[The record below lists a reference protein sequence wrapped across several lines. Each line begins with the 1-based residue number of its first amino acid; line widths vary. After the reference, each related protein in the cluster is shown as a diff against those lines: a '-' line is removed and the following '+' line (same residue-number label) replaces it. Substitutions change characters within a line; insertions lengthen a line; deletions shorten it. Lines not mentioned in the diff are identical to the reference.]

1 MSLSETQ
8 DLLDRKFDVCFTHA
22 DVNGNGVFEAADVLA
37 LAARIATYLGEP
49 MGSPKTQKLFQTFEH
64 FWTEVQAKMDVDND
78 GKVTPEEWRNG
89 LRKSFAEDLEAYKA
103 GFRPLAEAIFTIC
116 DRDDNGFL
124 EQSEFAKFHQA
135 FGCKSANSQLAF
147 QKLDS
152 DGDGQLT
159 VDELLIAWQ
168 EYYTSNDPNTRGN
181 WLYGDVWDDTVVVG
195 SKTI

>member
-1 MSLSETQ
+1 MPLVETQ

-22 DVNGNGVFEAADVLA
+22 DVNGNGILEQADVLA
-37 LAARIATYLGEP
+37 LAARVATYLGEP

-64 FWTEVQAKMDVDND
+64 FWTHVQAKMDVDND
-78 GKVTPEEWRNG
+78 GQVTPEEWRNG
-89 LRKSFAEDLEAYKA
+89 LKSFAEDSEAYKSA
-103 GFRPLAEAIFTIC
+103 FHPLAKAIFTIC

-135 FGCKSANSQLAF
+135 FGCKAANSQLAF

-152 DGDGQLT
+152 NGNGQLT

-168 EYYTSNDPNTRGN
+168 EYYTSSDQNAGGN
-181 WLYGDVWDDTVVVG
+181 WLYGDVWDNTVVVG
-195 SKTI
+195 SKTR